1 MERERFPSDADE
13 PVSVPDE
20 DPMIDFD
27 TDPIDVRG
35 EADQPNSD
43 LEIDEPGR
51 RIANADLD
59 NTLDEFVDVLN
70 GRNLDSL
77 SDLLAPDAEASFLGE
92 SSRAGVVDGLND
104 LILRY
109 PTLLVTRGD
118 IGPDPIVAVW
128 LFDREADRFDPFG
141 YFTLQTADS
150 DEGLIQRVVYGEE
163 LPDNEDVVVETPD
176 RSDLPEWE
184 DWSKLD
190 ED

>member
-1 MERERFPSDADE
+1 MEREGFSSEGDE
-13 PVSVPDE
+13 PVSVPE
-20 DPMIDFD
+20 EHPMIDFA

-35 EADQPNSD
+35 EVDQPASD
-43 LEIDEPGR
+43 LKADEPGR
-51 RIANADLD
+51 RIANAELD
-59 NTLDEFVDVLN
+59 NSLDEFVDVLN

-141 YFTLQTADS
+141 YFTLETADS
-150 DEGLIQRVVYGEE
+150 GEGLIQRVVYGEE

>member
-1 MERERFPSDADE
+1 MERERFPSEGDE

-27 TDPIDVRG
+27 TDPIDVRS

-43 LEIDEPGR
+43 LGGDEPGR

-118 IGPDPIVAVW
+118 IGLDPIVAVW

-141 YFTLQTADS
+141 YFTLQTTES
-150 DEGLIQRVVYGEE
+150 GEGLIQRVVYGEE